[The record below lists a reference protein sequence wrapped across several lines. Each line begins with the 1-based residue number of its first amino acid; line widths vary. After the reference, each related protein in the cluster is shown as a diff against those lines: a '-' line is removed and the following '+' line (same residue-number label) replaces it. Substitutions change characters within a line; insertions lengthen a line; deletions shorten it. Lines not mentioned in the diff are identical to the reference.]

1 MRVLDAGDGALT
13 LEFGDS
19 LDPEVLARVHGL
31 DGAITGWQARGELP
45 GLIEV
50 VPTFR
55 SLTLLYDPLVTR
67 QSELLERLQSA
78 WATVEPVPPASG
90 RSWRFPVCYE
100 GEWGVDLAEC
110 AQALGLPVADLLARH
125 AAAQYQVLM
134 LGFLPGFA
142 FMGGVPEGLRLPRR
156 AEPRVR
162 VPAGSVAMAGELT
175 AIYPWESP
183 GGWHLLGHCPV
194 PLFRLQGTRPALLE
208 VGDRVAFEA
217 VSEKEH
223 GRLRAAIQ
231 GGEISPEAWLVKATR
246 G

>member
-1 MRVLDAGDGALT
+1 MKVLDVGDGALT
-13 LEFGDS
+13 IEFGDIIHS
-19 LDPEVLARVHGL
+19 DSLARVHGL
-31 DGAITGWQARGELP
+31 DVAITGLRDRGDLP

-67 QSELLERLQSA
+67 QSTLLDCLQPVLA
-78 WATVEPVPPASG
+78 QVMPVPLTSG

-100 GEWGVDLAEC
+100 GDWGPDLETCAQSLGLGVDE
-110 AQALGLPVADLLARH
+110 VVARH
-125 AAAQYQVLM
+125 GGAEYQVLM

-142 FMGGVPEGLRLPRR
+142 FMGGVPEAMRLPRR
-156 AEPRVR
+156 PEPRVR

-194 PLFRLQGTRPALLE
+194 PLFQVREQRPALLQ
-208 VGDRVAFEA
+208 VGDRVCFEA
-217 VSEKEH
+217 VSLSEH
-223 GRLRAAIQ
+223 RRLQTALQA
-231 GGEISPEAWLVKATR
+231 GELSPEAWLMEGA
-246 G
+246 